1 MIRSAEVLVLS
12 HRLSRTRLFGTGQ
25 NLTRDAVVVRLG
37 DADGHVG
44 WGETYLVSGVA
55 EAARTLSD
63 RLAGRNAEDAA
74 AALASDSRLNRW
86 ALGAVSMAL
95 DDLRARAR
103 GIAVSDLY
111 GERRRDR
118 VRPYASSRGYVD
130 GLSPVDAWA
139 EEAAAVWDAGFRAMK
154 LRIGRYPVA
163 TEIPAIEQLVGG
175 SPELVW
181 MADGNGAYDL
191 EESRLIGRALEG
203 MAFRWLEEPLPTTD
217 YAAYAP
223 LAAELAIPL
232 AGGEMLESA
241 AAAEP
246 LLRGGSFDLVQPDV
260 SICGG
265 IGGVLEVA
273 AKASVA
279 GRYTMPHACSGAIAL
294 AATLQALAVLP
305 VPDRAPAWAE
315 PLLEHDVGENPIRTE
330 ILTEAL
336 EPIDGW
342 LEIPAG
348 PGLGI
353 DVDEAALRRLV
364 A

>member
-1 MIRSAEVLVLS
+1 MIRSAEVLVLT

-25 NLTRDAVVVRLG
+25 NLTRDAVVVRLA
-37 DADGHVG
+37 DEDGHVG
-44 WGETYLVSGVA
+44 WGETYLVPGVA
-55 EAARTLSD
+55 EAAFTLSD
-63 RLAGRNAEDAA
+63 RLVGVDPETAA
-74 AALASDSRLNRW
+74 TSLASDSHVNRW
-86 ALGAVSMAL
+86 AMGAVLIAL

-103 GIAVSDLY
+103 GIAVSALY
-111 GERRRDR
+111 GDRRRER
-118 VRPYASSRGYVD
+118 VRAYASSRGYVD
-130 GLSPVDAWA
+130 GLSPADAWA

-163 TEIPAIEQLVGG
+163 AEIAAIEQLVER
-175 SPELVW
+175 SPALVW

-191 EESRLIGRALEG
+191 EQSRLLGRALERLG
-203 MAFRWLEEPLPTTD
+203 FRWLEEPLPTTD
-217 YAAYAP
+217 YPAYAP
-223 LAAELAIPL
+223 LADELSIPL

-273 AKASVA
+273 AKASEA
-279 GRYTMPHACSGAIAL
+279 GKFTMPHACSGAIAL

-305 VPDRAPAWAE
+305 ATDSAPAWAE
-315 PLLEHDVGENPIRTE
+315 PLLEHDVGENPIRTG

-336 EPIDGW
+336 GPIDGW
-342 LEIPAG
+342 LAIPAG